1 MLTFTYVYRHARV
14 YIFKMSRC
22 YIVSISA
29 YLPLSGFY
37 LGSVKQFVL
46 RVISSREAITFFTKR
61 HKIQF

>member
-37 LGSVKQFVL
+37 LGSVKQFK
-46 RVISSREAITFFTKR
+46 SD
-61 HKIQF
+61 QFQGSNHILYKKA